1 LDGLIAHD
9 FAYQTHQLRGVDVV
23 KRVIEEEL
31 TGFPDLHV
39 TIEDIVA
46 EDDKVWVRL
55 TETETH
61 TGPYRGLRPTGQT
74 ITYTAVT
81 IWRIAEG
88 KAVEGW
94 GVYDQTEYFRQ
105 LGVLDYHGFPD
116 EQPS

>member
-1 LDGLIAHD
+1 M
-9 FAYQTHQLRGVDVV
+9 V

-55 TETETH
+55 TETATH
-61 TGPYRGLRPTGQT
+61 TGPSRGLRPTGQT

-81 IWRIAEG
+81 IWRIASRS
-88 KAVEGW
+88 ASDTCVPPFPPAIAFCS
-94 GVYDQTEYFRQ
+94 TSARST
-105 LGVLDYHGFPD
+105 LGRII
-116 EQPS
+116 